1 MATKDTVVQEL
12 VVNTLTHK
20 QFKAAQE
27 AGTLSPYEL
36 YGTPDT
42 SVRLPVLTPMWF
54 DHLANDVSWLR
65 ADTFSWQSGDVY
77 VAAYEHLVADLD
89 GAVGVAMYAWYNP
102 TYGLWFTL
110 SENPSVGD
118 YAYSFTDTTN
128 KTINQF
134 DIISSVVSGA
144 SISLGGD
151 VFERRSTGDK
161 SNVPGIDT
169 FPTVDGYYVNVSY
182 MTAQDGHKI
191 CLPNQEINISALYDS
206 TGVAWYYI
214 LDTVNKQFK
223 LPRSKHNKYADTV
236 PVVGTG
242 KSIGFTPV
250 NKAFSGNNALYPNS
264 AAIGETRTV
273 YQANTAAGLGLSTD
287 SNLSEVFA
295 QQAQDTDQYKYLYF
309 YVGNYT
315 RDAVEQ
321 TAGITSEILNSK
333 LDIGAGNA
341 TAETKATIVGWGMP
355 DYSAGV
361 VVADGYQTT
370 FPCFVT
376 LIQPA
381 VVASN
386 SAVVIRIDGEI
397 STLSVTGGNVSKRL
411 GTSCCVDAGHTITT
425 DGSDG
430 SPVLTVYPLKGV
442 NQ

>member
-77 VAAYEHLVADLD
+77 KAAYEHLVDDYESIEKYIL
-89 GAVGVAMYAWYNP
+89 YAWNWTMGDEIVY
-102 TYGLWFTL
+102 TKT
-110 SENPSVGD
+110 SNPSVGD
-118 YAYSFTDTTN
+118 VLYNSNSEVLSYSIAEMNDGTMYINESSAGGRATRQPSSDIDLTIKTN
-128 KTINQF
+128 TIG
-134 DIISSVVSGA
+134 DITIS
-144 SISLGGD
+144 
-151 VFERRSTGDK
+151 
-161 SNVPGIDT
+161 
-169 FPTVDGYYVNVSY
+169 YYQ
-182 MTAQDGHKI
+182 AEDGHKI
-191 CLPNQEINISALYDS
+191 CLPDQESNISALYEA

-214 LDTVNKQFK
+214 LDTENKQFK

-242 KSIGFTPV
+242 KATGFTPI
-250 NKAFSGNNALYPNS
+250 NKAFSGNNALYPNP
-264 AAIGETRTV
+264 AAIGGTNTV
-273 YQANTAAGLGLSTD
+273 FQANTAATLGLSTD
-287 SNLSEVFA
+287 PNLSQVFA

-309 YVGNYT
+309 YVGNFEQ
-315 RDAVEQ
+315 DAVEQ
-321 TAGITSEILNSK
+321 TAGITSETLNSK

-341 TAETKATIVGWGMP
+341 TDETKATIVGWGMP

-370 FPCFVT
+370 FPCYVT
-376 LIQPA
+376 LIQSA
-381 VVASN
+381 VAASN
-386 SAVVIRIDGEI
+386 SAVVINIDGVRVA
-397 STLSVTGGNVSKRL
+397 LNVAGGNVSKRL
-411 GTSCCVDAGHTITT
+411 GTSCYVDTGHTITI

-442 NQ
+442 N